1 VIIFSYVQHLVKEHA
16 ALLWDLLSSNAW
28 VFLAGSKNNMPA
40 AVKDAFIK
48 DVACGVGKLSHDEA
62 QHFMQNLENTGHYQT
77 ETWA

>member
-1 VIIFSYVQHLVKEHA
+1 MQHLVKEHA